1 MPRIYTYGPFK
12 SRRLGLSL
20 GVDILPKCKKCS
32 YNCVYC
38 ELGITKPNQLV
49 SPEYMI
55 NIEPKNSFQKELS
68 SILKYVKNLDSITFG
83 YTGEPTLNKNLDE
96 FFKIAKSV
104 RNEINW
110 KKKKPKLTLFTN
122 SSTLHQKK
130 VRDIVKDFDI
140 ILAKLDAA
148 NQEDFLRTNRPH
160 KDVLSIDKIINSIA
174 KLKSE
179 LSHHHELAIQCLLY
193 QSYKKEFISNNNIRN
208 FESLTESINKIN
220 PDIVQLYSIA
230 RIPAEYY
237 VYALGENML
246 KEISNKLKRKIPS
259 SVKINYY

>member
-49 SPEYMI
+49 SPEYKM

-68 SILKYVKNLDSITFG
+68 SILKYIKNLDSITFG

-96 FFKIAKSV
+96 FFKIAKIV
-104 RNEINW
+104 RNRINW
-110 KKKKPKLTLFTN
+110 KKRIPKLTLFTN
-122 SSTLHQKK
+122 SSTLYQKE
-130 VRDIVKDFDI
+130 VRDKVKDFDL
-140 ILAKLDAA
+140 ILTKLDAA
-148 NQEDFLRTNRPH
+148 NQEDFLSTNRPH
-160 KDVLSIDKIINSIA
+160 KEVPSIDEIINSIA

-179 LSHHHELAIQCLLY
+179 LSHHHKLAIQCLLY
-193 QSYKKEFISNNNIRN
+193 ESYNKEFISNKNKRNLENLAEAINI
-208 FESLTESINKIN
+208 IN

-237 VYALGENML
+237 VYALGEEKL
-246 KEISNKLKRKIPS
+246 KEISNMLKRKIPS
-259 SVKINYY
+259 SVKIDYY